1 MPGIPAGPEWYST
14 TRQDMV
20 TFCVGVARSVRLF
33 ERQRDLLYRRAAG
46 LALASYH
53 VYRAPL
59 ALATINYDRPL

>member
-1 MPGIPAGPEWYST
+1 MVFDDAAGH
-14 TRQDMV
+14 
-20 TFCVGVARSVRLF
+20 G
-33 ERQRDLLYRRAAG
+33 DLLCGSSPLGTLVRAAAGLIVSEAAG